1 MEIRMAERAF
11 RAAPTTGEG
20 QAQSGGTFNRLEEAM
35 TVQATTNQVRWVPI
49 EEIVAEEALMDDCPE
64 GDVLL
69 SLRSDGRYL
78 LLSGSE
84 KVERYRLAG
93 FSCVDAVICP
103 SDRLEERISKLLDKQ
118 ARGRL
123 HFLEE
128 AEAYRSLMA
137 GDGLT
142 AEELSRRTGRSAATI
157 RRKVRLLGLSEE
169 TVQMIRENRI
179 SERTAEVLLRIPG
192 QQGRQRVLKQV
203 IEAGLDF
210 KATEALVDQ
219 VLSRM
224 PVPLSGGRRLKP
236 MMRDYRLY
244 LNAIRGIVEQMQDAG
259 VEADLQVSM
268 GRRVADVRITMP
280 LFMERRGQA

>member
-1 MEIRMAERAF
+1 MA
-11 RAAPTTGEG
+11 
-20 QAQSGGTFNRLEEAM
+20 
-35 TVQATTNQVRWVPI
+35 VQASTNQVRWVPI
-49 EEIVAEEALMDDCPE
+49 EEIIAEETLQEDSPDGE
-64 GDVLL
+64 VLL
-69 SLRSDGRYL
+69 SLRSDGRYSL
-78 LLSGSE
+78 ISGSE

-93 FSCVDAVICP
+93 LSCVDAVICP
-103 SDRLEERISKLLDKQ
+103 SDRVEERISRLLDKQ

-128 AEAYRSLMA
+128 AEAYRSLMT
-137 GDGLT
+137 GDGLS
-142 AEELSRRTGRSAATI
+142 AEELSWRTGRSAATI
-157 RRKVRLLGLSEE
+157 RRKVRLLGLGDE
-169 TVQMIRENRI
+169 TMKLVRENNV
-179 SERTAEVLLRIPG
+179 SERAAEVLLRIPG

-203 IEAGLDF
+203 VDAGLDY
-210 KATEALVDQ
+210 KATEALVEQ

-268 GRRVADVRITMP
+268 GRRVADIRITMP